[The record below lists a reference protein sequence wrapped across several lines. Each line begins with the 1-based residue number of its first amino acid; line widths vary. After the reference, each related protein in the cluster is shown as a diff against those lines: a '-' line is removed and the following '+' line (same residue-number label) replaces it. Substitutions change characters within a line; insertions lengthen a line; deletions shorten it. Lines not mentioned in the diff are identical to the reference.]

1 MESRLPRSIAVIGGG
16 TAGWMTAAA
25 LARLVGGKSSVTLV
39 ESAEIGTIGVGEA
52 TIPPIRN
59 FNAILGLDEREFLRE
74 TKGTYKLGIEFRDWT
89 RLGHSY
95 FHPFGVHGADING
108 RYFHQYWLKLRQ
120 LGDETPIDD
129 YCLCSVAAAANK
141 AGPLTNDPRSVLA
154 TFGSAFHFDA
164 ALYAA
169 YLRRYAE
176 ARGVKRL
183 ERKVVDVS
191 LNGENGFIKAV
202 HFEGGDSLEAEFFV
216 DCTGFRG
223 LLIEGALKAG
233 YDDWTPW
240 LPCDRAVALP
250 CESVTPLVPYT
261 RSTARKA
268 GWQWRIPLQHRI
280 GNGYVY
286 SSEHVSDD
294 EAASTLLD
302 NLDGA
307 PIGEPRLLRF
317 KAGRRRKFWIKNC
330 LAVGLSAGFMEP
342 LESTSIHLI
351 QTGITKLL
359 DLFPDRS
366 FDPVDI
372 EEYNR
377 LTRLEFEGIRDFL
390 ILHYNATERN
400 DSPFWDYC
408 RTMEI
413 PEPLA
418 RRIALFRGRGRMPLR
433 MPYDLFTDTSWIAV
447 FLGQGVTPQG
457 YEPLIDAHEL
467 SAVKSR
473 LEGQKKLIAEAAAS
487 MRSHADY
494 VAQVIASQR

>member
-1 MESRLPRSIAVIGGG
+1 MESKLPRSIAVIGGG
-16 TAGWMTAAA
+16 TAGWMTAAV
-25 LARLVGGKSSVTLV
+25 LARLVGGKANITLV

-129 YCLCSVAAAANK
+129 YSLCSVAAADNK
-141 AGPLTNDPRSVLA
+141 AGPLVNDPRSVMA

-164 ALYAA
+164 ALYAG

-191 LNGENGFIKAV
+191 LNGENGFVKAV
-202 HFEGGDSLEAEFFV
+202 HFESRDSLEADFYI

-233 YDDWTPW
+233 YEDWTPW

-250 CESVTPLVPYT
+250 CESARALVPYT

-286 SSEHVSDD
+286 SSAHISDD
-294 EAASTLLD
+294 EAVATLLD

-307 PIGEPRLLRF
+307 PVGEPRLLRF

-377 LTRLEFEGIRDFL
+377 LTALEFEGIRDFL
-390 ILHYNATERN
+390 ILHYHATERR

-413 PEPLA
+413 PDALA
-418 RRIALFRGRGRMPLR
+418 HRIALFRGRGRMPLR
-433 MPYDLFTDTSWIAV
+433 MAYDLFTDTSWIAV
-447 FLGQGVTPQG
+447 FLGQGVTPQS
-457 YEPLIDAHEL
+457 YEPLIDAHDL
-467 SAVKSR
+467 DAVRTR
-473 LEGQKKLIAEAAAS
+473 LDGQKKLIAQAAVS
-487 MRSHADY
+487 MPSHADY
-494 VAQVIASQR
+494 VARVIGG

>member
-25 LARLVGGKSSVTLV
+25 LARLVGGKSAITLA

-59 FNAILGLDEREFLRE
+59 FNNILGLDERAFLRE

-89 RLGHSY
+89 RLGHAY
-95 FHPFGVHGADING
+95 FHPFGVHGVDING

-120 LGDETPIDD
+120 LGDDAPIDD
-129 YCLCSVAAAANK
+129 YSLCSVAAAGGK
-141 AGPLTNDPRSVLA
+141 AGPLVSDPRSVFA

-176 ARGVKRL
+176 ARGVQRL

-191 LNGENGFIKAV
+191 LNGESGFIEAV
-202 HFEGGDSLEAEFFV
+202 HFESGDRLEADFYI

-223 LLIEGALKAG
+223 LLIEGALQAG
-233 YDDWTPW
+233 YEDWTGW

-250 CESVTPLVPYT
+250 CENAETLIPYT
-261 RSTARKA
+261 RSTAREA

-286 SSEHVSDD
+286 SSRHISDD
-294 EAASTLLD
+294 EAARTLMD

-307 PIGEPRLLRF
+307 PIGEPRFLRF
-317 KAGRRRKFWIKNC
+317 KAGMRRKFWIKNC
-330 LAVGLSAGFMEP
+330 LAIGLSAGFMEP

-366 FDPVDI
+366 FDPADI
-372 EEYNR
+372 TEYNR

-390 ILHYNATERN
+390 ILHYHATERN

-408 RTMEI
+408 RTMDI
-413 PEPLA
+413 PDALA
-418 RRIALFRGRGRMPLR
+418 HRIALFRGRGRMPLR
-433 MPYDLFTDTSWIAV
+433 MAYDLFTDTSWIAV
-447 FLGQGVTPQG
+447 FLGQGVAPRS
-457 YEPLIDAHEL
+457 YEPLIDAHDVD
-467 SAVKSR
+467 AVKSR
-473 LEGQKKLIAEAAAS
+473 LQAQRKLIAEAAAS
-487 MRSHADY
+487 MPSHADY
-494 VAQVIASQR
+494 VARVIAN

>member
-1 MESRLPRSIAVIGGG
+1 MENKLPRSIAVIGGG

-25 LARLVGGKSSVTLV
+25 LARLVGGKSAVTLV

-129 YCLCSVAAAANK
+129 YSLCSVAAAANR
-141 AGPLTNDPRSVLA
+141 AGPLTTDPRSVLA

-191 LNGENGFIKAV
+191 LDGETGFIKSV
-202 HFEGGDSLEAEFFV
+202 QFDGGDSLEAEFYI

-233 YDDWTPW
+233 YEDWTPW

-250 CESVTPLVPYT
+250 CENAQPLVPYT

-286 SSEHVSDD
+286 SSAHVSDD
-294 EAASTLLD
+294 EAAGTLLD

-307 PIGEPRLLRF
+307 PIGEPRFLRF
-317 KAGRRRKFWIKNC
+317 RAGRRRRFWIKNC

-400 DSPFWDYC
+400 DSPFWEYC
-408 RTMEI
+408 RTMAI

-418 RRIALFRGRGRMPLR
+418 RRIALFRGRGRMPIR
-433 MPYDLFTDTSWIAV
+433 MAYDLFTDTSWIAV
-447 FLGQGVTPQG
+447 FLGQGVTPQS
-457 YEPLIDAHEL
+457 YEPLIDAHDID
-467 SAVKSR
+467 AVKTR
-473 LEGQKKLIAEAAAS
+473 LQGQRKMIAEAAAS
-487 MRSHADY
+487 MSSHADY
-494 VAQVIASQR
+494 VARVIAG

>member
-1 MESRLPRSIAVIGGG
+1 MESKLPRSIAVIGGG

-25 LARLVGGKSSVTLV
+25 LARLVGGKSAVTLV

-129 YCLCSVAAAANK
+129 YSLCAVAAAANR
-141 AGPLTNDPRSVLA
+141 AGPLTTDPHSVFA

-176 ARGVKRL
+176 ARGVNRL

-191 LNGENGFIKAV
+191 LDGETGFIKSV
-202 HFEGGDSLEAEFFV
+202 QFDGGDSLEAEFYI

-233 YDDWTPW
+233 YEDWTPW

-250 CESVTPLVPYT
+250 CENAQPLVPYT

-286 SSEHVSDD
+286 SSAHVSDD
-294 EAASTLLD
+294 EAAGTLLD

-307 PIGEPRLLRF
+307 PIGEPRFLRF
-317 KAGRRRKFWIKNC
+317 RAGRRRRFWIKNC

-400 DSPFWDYC
+400 DSPFWEYC
-408 RTMEI
+408 RTMAI

-418 RRIALFRGRGRMPLR
+418 RRIALFRGRGRMPIR
-433 MPYDLFTDTSWIAV
+433 MAYDLFTDTSWIAV
-447 FLGQGVTPQG
+447 FLGQGVTPQS
-457 YEPLIDAHEL
+457 YEPLIDAHDL
-467 SAVKSR
+467 DAVKTR
-473 LEGQKKLIAEAAAS
+473 LQGQKKMIAEAAAS
-487 MRSHADY
+487 MSSHADY
-494 VAQVIASQR
+494 VARVIAG

>member
-1 MESRLPRSIAVIGGG
+1 MEPKLPRSIAIIGGG

-25 LARLVGGKSSVTLV
+25 LARLVGGKSDISLV
-39 ESAEIGTIGVGEA
+39 ESAEIGTVGVGEA

-59 FNAILGLDEREFLRE
+59 FNNILGLDEREFLRE

-129 YCLCSVAAAANK
+129 YSLCSLAAMQNR
-141 AGPLTNDPRSVLA
+141 AGPLVADPRSVMA

-169 YLRRYAE
+169 FLRRYAE

-191 LNGENGFIKAV
+191 LNGEDGFVRAV
-202 HFEGGDSLEAEFFV
+202 QFEGDDSLEADFFV

-223 LLIEGALKAG
+223 LLIEGALNAG
-233 YDDWTPW
+233 YEDWTQW

-250 CESVTPLVPYT
+250 CENHGALVPYT

-286 SSEHVSDD
+286 SSEYISDD
-294 EAASTLLD
+294 EAAHTLIE

-307 PIGEPRLLRF
+307 PIGDPRVLRF
-317 KAGRRRKFWIKNC
+317 RTGRRRNFWIKNC
-330 LAVGLSAGFMEP
+330 LAIGLSAGFMEP

-377 LTRLEFEGIRDFL
+377 LTQLEFEGIRDFL
-390 ILHYNATERN
+390 ILHYYATERN
-400 DSPFWDYC
+400 DSPFWNTC
-408 RTMEI
+408 RTMDI
-413 PEPLA
+413 PAPLA

-447 FLGQGVTPQG
+447 FLGQNVTPES
-457 YEPLIDAHEL
+457 YEPLIDAHDVDVVKQRF
-467 SAVKSR
+467 SA
-473 LEGQKKLIAEAAAS
+473 QKNLIADAAAS
-487 MRSHADY
+487 LQPHADY
-494 VAQVIASQR
+494 VARVIAG

>member
-1 MESRLPRSIAVIGGG
+1 MESKLPRSIAVIGGG

-25 LARLVGGKSSVTLV
+25 LARLVGGKADITLV

-129 YCLCSVAAAANK
+129 YSLCSVAAADNK
-141 AGPLTNDPRSVLA
+141 AGPLANDPRSVMA

-191 LNGENGFIKAV
+191 LNGENGFVKAV
-202 HFEGGDSLEAEFFV
+202 HFGSGDSLEADFYI

-233 YDDWTPW
+233 YEDWTPW

-250 CESVTPLVPYT
+250 CESAPTLVPYT
-261 RSTARKA
+261 RSIARKA

-286 SSEHVSDD
+286 SSAHISDD
-294 EAASTLLD
+294 EAVATLLD

-307 PIGEPRLLRF
+307 PVGEPRLLRF

-377 LTRLEFEGIRDFL
+377 LTALEFEGIRDFL
-390 ILHYNATERN
+390 ILHYHATERR
-400 DSPFWDYC
+400 DSPFWEYC

-413 PEPLA
+413 PDALA
-418 RRIALFRGRGRMPLR
+418 HRIALFRGRGRMPLR
-433 MPYDLFTDTSWIAV
+433 MAYDLFTDTSWIAV
-447 FLGQGVTPQG
+447 FLGQGVTPQS
-457 YEPLIDAHEL
+457 YEPLIDVHDL
-467 SAVKSR
+467 DAVRTR
-473 LEGQKKLIAEAAAS
+473 LDGQRKLIAQAAAS
-487 MRSHADY
+487 MPSHADY
-494 VAQVIASQR
+494 VARVIGG

>member
-1 MESRLPRSIAVIGGG
+1 MEGKLPRSIAVIGGG
-16 TAGWMTAAA
+16 TAGWMTAAV
-25 LARLVGGKSSVTLV
+25 LARLVGGKADITLV

-129 YCLCSVAAAANK
+129 YSLCSVAATDNK
-141 AGPLTNDPRSVLA
+141 AGPLVNDPRSVMA

-164 ALYAA
+164 ALYAG

-191 LNGENGFIKAV
+191 LNGENGFVKAV
-202 HFEGGDSLEAEFFV
+202 HFESGDSLEADFYI

-233 YDDWTPW
+233 YEDWTPW

-250 CESVTPLVPYT
+250 CESAPTLVPYT

-286 SSEHVSDD
+286 SSAHISDD
-294 EAASTLLD
+294 EAAATLLD

-307 PIGEPRLLRF
+307 PVGEPRFLRF

-377 LTRLEFEGIRDFL
+377 LTALEFEGIRDFL
-390 ILHYNATERN
+390 ILHYHATERR

-413 PEPLA
+413 PDALA
-418 RRIALFRGRGRMPLR
+418 HRIALFRGRGRMPLR
-433 MPYDLFTDTSWIAV
+433 MAYDLFTDTSWIAV
-447 FLGQGVTPQG
+447 FLGQGVTPQS
-457 YEPLIDAHEL
+457 YEPLIDAHDL
-467 SAVKSR
+467 DAVRTR
-473 LEGQKKLIAEAAAS
+473 LDGQKKLIAQAAAS
-487 MRSHADY
+487 MPSHADY
-494 VAQVIASQR
+494 VGRVIEG

>member
-25 LARLVGGKSSVTLV
+25 LARLVGGKSAITLV

-141 AGPLTNDPRSVLA
+141 AGPLTNDPRSALA

-169 YLRRYAE
+169 YLRKYAE

-191 LNGENGFIKAV
+191 LNGDDGFIKAV

-233 YDDWTPW
+233 YDEWTPW

-286 SSEHVSDD
+286 SSEHMSDD

-307 PIGEPRLLRF
+307 PIGEPRFLRF

-390 ILHYNATERN
+390 ILHYHATERN

-418 RRIALFRGRGRMPLR
+418 RRMALFRGRGRMPLR

-494 VAQVIASQR
+494 VAQVIAR

>member
-1 MESRLPRSIAVIGGG
+1 MESRLPRSIAIIGGG

-25 LARLVGGKSSVTLV
+25 LARLVGGKSNITLV
-39 ESAEIGTIGVGEA
+39 ESAEIGTVGVGEA

-59 FNAILGLDEREFLRE
+59 FNSILGLDEREFLRE
-74 TKGTYKLGIEFRDWT
+74 TKGTYKLGIEFCDWT

-129 YCLCSVAAAANK
+129 YSLCSVAAMNSK
-141 AGPLTNDPRSVLA
+141 AGPLVNDPRSVFA

-169 YLRRYAE
+169 FLRKYAE

-191 LNGENGFIKAV
+191 LNGETGFIQSV
-202 HFEGGDSLEAEFFV
+202 QFEGGDSLEADFYI

-233 YDDWTPW
+233 YEDWTPW

-250 CESVTPLVPYT
+250 CENAETLIPYT

-286 SSEHVSDD
+286 SSEHISDD
-294 EAASTLLD
+294 EAAQTLLD

-307 PIGEPRLLRF
+307 PIGEPRFLRF

-366 FDPVDI
+366 FDPADI
-372 EEYNR
+372 KEYNR
-377 LTRLEFEGIRDFL
+377 LTQLEFEGIRDFL
-390 ILHYNATERN
+390 ILHYHATERN

-418 RRIALFRGRGRMPLR
+418 HRMALFRGRGRMPLR
-433 MPYDLFTDTSWIAV
+433 MAYDLFTDTSWIAV
-447 FLGQGVTPQG
+447 FLGQGVTPES
-457 YEPLIDAHEL
+457 YEPLIDAHDV
-467 SAVKSR
+467 STVKDR
-473 LEGQKKLIAEAAAS
+473 LLAQKKLVAEASTS
-487 MRSHADY
+487 MPSHADY
-494 VAQVIASQR
+494 VAQVIAR

>member
-1 MESRLPRSIAVIGGG
+1 MESKLPRSIAVIGGG

-25 LARLVGGKSSVTLV
+25 LARLVGGKADITLV

-52 TIPPIRN
+52 TIPPIRS

-129 YCLCSVAAAANK
+129 YSLCSVAATDNK
-141 AGPLTNDPRSVLA
+141 AGPLVIDPRSVMA

-169 YLRRYAE
+169 YLRRYAK

-191 LNGENGFIKAV
+191 LNGENGFVKAV
-202 HFEGGDSLEAEFFV
+202 HFESGDSLEADFYI

-233 YDDWTPW
+233 YEDWTPW

-250 CESVTPLVPYT
+250 CESAPTLVPYT
-261 RSTARKA
+261 RSIARKA

-286 SSEHVSDD
+286 SSAHISDD
-294 EAASTLLD
+294 EAVATLLD

-307 PIGEPRLLRF
+307 PVGEPRFLRF

-377 LTRLEFEGIRDFL
+377 LTALEFEGIRDFL
-390 ILHYNATERN
+390 ILHYHATERR
-400 DSPFWDYC
+400 DSPFWEYC

-413 PEPLA
+413 PDALA
-418 RRIALFRGRGRMPLR
+418 HRIALFRGRGRMPLR
-433 MPYDLFTDTSWIAV
+433 MAYDLFTDTSWIAV
-447 FLGQGVTPQG
+447 FLGQGVTPQS
-457 YEPLIDAHEL
+457 YEPLIDAHDL
-467 SAVKSR
+467 DAVRTR
-473 LEGQKKLIAEAAAS
+473 LDGQRKLIAQAAAS
-487 MRSHADY
+487 MPSHADY
-494 VAQVIASQR
+494 VGRIIGG

>member
-1 MESRLPRSIAVIGGG
+1 MESKLPRSIAIIGGG
-16 TAGWMTAAA
+16 TAGWMAAAA
-25 LARLVGGKSSVTLV
+25 LSRLVGGKSEITLV
-39 ESAEIGTIGVGEA
+39 ESAEIGTVGVGEA

-59 FNAILGLDEREFLRE
+59 FNNILGLDEREFLRE
-74 TKGTYKLGIEFRDWT
+74 TKGTYKLGIEFCDWT

-129 YCLCSVAAAANK
+129 YSLCSIAAMNGK
-141 AGPLTNDPRSVLA
+141 AGPLVTDPRSVFA

-164 ALYAA
+164 MLYAA
-169 YLRRYAE
+169 FLRKYAE

-191 LNGENGFIKAV
+191 LDGESGFIQSV
-202 HFEGGDSLEAEFFV
+202 RFEGGDSLEADFYV

-233 YDDWTPW
+233 YEDWTPW
-240 LPCDRAVALP
+240 LPCDRAVAMP
-250 CESVTPLVPYT
+250 CESAETLIPYT

-286 SSEHVSDD
+286 SSEHISDD
-294 EAASTLLD
+294 EAAQTLLD

-307 PIGEPRLLRF
+307 PIGEPRFLRF

-330 LAVGLSAGFMEP
+330 LAIGLSAGFMEP

-390 ILHYNATERN
+390 ILHYHATERD

-408 RTMEI
+408 RTMDI

-418 RRIALFRGRGRMPLR
+418 HRMALFRGRGRMPLR

-447 FLGQGVTPQG
+447 FLGQGVSPES
-457 YEPLIDAHEL
+457 YEPLIDAHDVNT
-467 SAVKSR
+467 VKDR
-473 LEGQKKLIAEAAAS
+473 LEAQKKMIAEASAS
-487 MRSHADY
+487 LPSHADY
-494 VAQVIASQR
+494 VARVIAG